1 MPSIVPERKK
11 RKRKNK
17 INDSEIIF
25 VKPTKK
31 RKKKSSLTAEQK
43 LEKARKKEE
52 N

>member
-1 MPSIVPERKK
+1 MPSIIPDRKK
-11 RKRKNK
+11 KE
-17 INDSEIIF
+17 INDNIIF

-43 LEKARKKEE
+43 LGNLRKKEVKKE